1 METFTRQVQ
10 PFQGGRALP
19 LSAKRRSMKRKNHQ
33 KANDSKTINSAVL
46 DKILG
51 GVQAAEGTG
60 KGAVIP
66 QTPIT
71 SFFHS

>member
-1 METFTRQVQ
+1 
-10 PFQGGRALP
+10 
-19 LSAKRRSMKRKNHQ
+19 MKRKEHQ
-33 KANDSKTINSAVL
+33 KANDSKTINSAML

-51 GVQAAEGTG
+51 GVQAVEGTG